1 MRYEEL
7 GHCLGV
13 DFQVYYYPM
22 DGFQLTLRGPEG
34 EKLFDSRMI
43 MYTVY
48 EAVIKACADVWAKE
62 MEQHN
67 DYELPQRIAANL
79 GIPETFMD

>member
-1 MRYEEL
+1 MGYKEL
-7 GHCLGV
+7 GQCLGV
-13 DFQVYYYPM
+13 DFEMYSYPS

-34 EKLFDSRMI
+34 ETLFDNRMI
-43 MYTVY
+43 MYTLY
-48 EAVIKACADVWAKE
+48 EAVVKACADVWAQE

-79 GIPETFMD
+79 GITESYMD